1 MTINILWSSH
11 RSLRHWPLRFMALY
25 LEDSYKNREW
35 VDHPLCANFTSNIK
49 MSFGT
54 KQIPPE
60 RQTWSAE
67 LLSGLQTETPMN
79 RFSEEPQ
86 LNEFVSGIINEQVQ
100 KRTGDTTSR
109 NLVITCGYACGLQ
122 DVRKIVSAKI
132 DIWLMN
138 QAKLSKV
145 AYETLHYC
153 CANIDGEAD
162 TIEVIRR
169 NYTEVYLHSFLEHNE
184 C

>member
-1 MTINILWSSH
+1 
-11 RSLRHWPLRFMALY
+11 
-25 LEDSYKNREW
+25 
-35 VDHPLCANFTSNIK
+35 

-162 TIEVIRR
+162 TIEVICLKFA
-169 NYTEVYLHSFLEHNE
+169 EDYLYYF
-184 C
+184 